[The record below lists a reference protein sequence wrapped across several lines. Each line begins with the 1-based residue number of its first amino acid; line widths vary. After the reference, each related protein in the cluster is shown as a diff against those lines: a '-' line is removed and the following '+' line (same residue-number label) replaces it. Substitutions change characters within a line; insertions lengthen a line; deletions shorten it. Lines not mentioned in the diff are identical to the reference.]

1 MAKWLCAAAAV
12 GRLGAELGV
21 GPAAAV
27 EALPGIEGRAQ
38 GVPGAVEAEG
48 VLVAAGRRLR
58 AVVVAADRTLRVVA
72 VAGRRVLDLLV
83 EVAAA
88 ITRTAVVGG

>member
-38 GVPGAVEAEG
+38 GVPVAVVRRLQAG
-48 VLVAAGRRLR
+48 AAGG
-58 AVVVAADRTLRVVA
+58 RTHLAEA